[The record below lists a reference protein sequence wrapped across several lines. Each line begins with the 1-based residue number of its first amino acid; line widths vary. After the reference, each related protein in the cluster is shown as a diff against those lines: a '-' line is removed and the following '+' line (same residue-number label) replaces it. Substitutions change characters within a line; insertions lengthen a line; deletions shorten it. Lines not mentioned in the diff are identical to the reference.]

1 MFRRRVVQ
9 PSWFGSELGHQ
20 RATRYNGSAQCHRAR
35 GGLPATILSA
45 KLAKGKNSRRSQP
58 AFLANNRP
66 GPLDAAIIVL
76 VSRSSR
82 FRSLRAPFCFEIPS
96 IQDRCPHSSQG
107 HKRISEVFQGPD
119 VAIDSIFADH
129 QMLAVRGWTGQQHGA
144 PLIIL
149 QDLRVA

>member
-96 IQDRCPHSSQG
+96 IQDRSHTVRRDTSGSQ
-107 HKRISEVFQGPD
+107 KFSRV
-119 VAIDSIFADH
+119 
-129 QMLAVRGWTGQQHGA
+129 QMLPSILYSLTIRCWPSGDGRANSMA
-144 PLIIL
+144 PP
-149 QDLRVA
+149 